1 MELESYDRPIPT
13 LTTTLRRAAV
23 LSSLHKREA
32 RPMAQDISAWL
43 EARGVET
50 RVDLQGEGDLRPVVE
65 GCDLAVIAGGD
76 GTILGIARRL
86 AAADV
91 EVPCVGVN
99 VGKLG
104 FLAEFSRDEAL
115 AVLEGKPIVEGL
127 RPLSARVVPRMML
140 RCRIRHRGK
149 QSGIHEHIQYALND
163 AVVTQGIPTRL
174 IKIRLSVD
182 GREATEY
189 HADGLVVSTPIG
201 STAYSLSLGGP
212 ILTPTLRAMAV
223 TPIAPH
229 SLTNRPI
236 VVSGQSVLKLKVF
249 THAEQIALVLDGQE
263 VRTLDLNDEIEATG
277 HDRPFLLASHGDRSF
292 FDLLRAKFHWGM
304 PPRHGV

>member
-1 MELESYDRPIPT
+1 MEITSYDRPVPT
-13 LTTTLRRAAV
+13 LATSLKRAAV

-32 RPMAQDISAWL
+32 RPMAEDLAAWL
-43 EARGVET
+43 KAHGVET
-50 RVDLQGEGDLRPVVE
+50 RVDLAGGGDLRAIVE

-91 EVPCVGVN
+91 VVPVIGVN

-115 AVLEGKPIVEGL
+115 AALEGKPIVEGL
-127 RPLSARVVPRMML
+127 RPIAARVVPRMML
-140 RCRIRHRGK
+140 RCKIRHRGK
-149 QSGIHEHIQYALND
+149 QSEFHEHIQYALND
-163 AVVTQGIPTRL
+163 AVITQGVPTRL
-174 IKIRLSVD
+174 IKLRLSVD
-182 GREATEY
+182 GGEATEY
-189 HADGLVVSTPIG
+189 FADGLVCSTPVG

-212 ILTPTLRAMAV
+212 ILTPALRAIAV

-263 VRTLDLNDEIEATG
+263 VRTLDLNDEIEVTG